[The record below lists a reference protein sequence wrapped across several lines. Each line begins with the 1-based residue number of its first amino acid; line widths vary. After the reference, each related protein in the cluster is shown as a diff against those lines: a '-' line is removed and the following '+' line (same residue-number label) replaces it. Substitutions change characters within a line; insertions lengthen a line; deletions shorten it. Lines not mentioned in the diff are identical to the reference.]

1 MKEKRSLLQR
11 LILAPHLLWSA
22 LFIVVP
28 MLMVAW
34 YAFTD
39 KKGNFSFDAFAA
51 VFNPSNNY
59 LSIFAISI
67 FYAVIATVICLILA
81 YPLAYIISRIKPGTQ
96 SIMIM
101 LVMLPMWMNLLL
113 RTFALKLLLEDNG
126 IINSMLSAVG
136 LQHLKLIDTPVA
148 VIYGMVYNFLP
159 YMILPIY
166 SVMIKLD
173 KSLVE
178 AAEDLGCNRM
188 QVLQKVVFPHSLSGV
203 VSGITMV
210 FVPSVTT
217 FYISQKLN
225 SSEMLIGDKIND
237 LFMLTYNYNVGA
249 AVSLILMVLIFM
261 CLFIM
266 NKYADDDSGGLMV

>member
-1 MKEKRSLLQR
+1 
-11 LILAPHLLWSA
+11 
-22 LFIVVP
+22 
-28 MLMVAW
+28 MVAW

-39 KKGNFSFDAFAA
+39 KNGNFSFDSFSA

-81 YPLAYIISRIKPGTQ
+81 YPLAYIISRIKAGTQ

-126 IINSMLSAVG
+126 IINNILASVG
-136 LQHLKLIDTPVA
+136 IHLKLIDTPVA